1 VSSGPTLAGYLLF
14 IRNWMKITTGQLPD
28 DSLYIPASFNFAK
41 MMVNPKMAVVPSPDP
56 SYPNLYA
63 IAVYNLAGDRLVN
76 FAVDQDGETVFTDL
90 RDKCNLAGFV
100 SGIIS
105 SSSDETSSQSM
116 VVAKA
121 METLTFFDLQTM
133 KTPWGRAY
141 MGFAQQMGPT
151 DWGMS

>member
-1 VSSGPTLAGYLLF
+1 MSAGPTVAGYLLF
-14 IRNWMKITTGQLPD
+14 IRNWMKITTEQLPD
-28 DSLYIPASFNFAK
+28 DSLYIPASLNFAK
-41 MMVNPKMAVVPSPDP
+41 MVVNRKMQVVPSPDP
-56 SYPNLYA
+56 AYPNLYT

-76 FAVDQDGETVFTDL
+76 FATDQEGETVFADL
-90 RDKCNLAGFV
+90 RSKCNLSGFV
-100 SGIIS
+100 SGVIS
-105 SSSDETSSQSM
+105 ASSDETTSQSL